1 MFMKML
7 YFKDDN
13 KFIIINSLNNY
24 YTRIRYL
31 KFVHHELIDLLYI
44 ITNNE
49 GNYLDVKETPYNP
62 IWSNNDI
69 VALENKIIKI
79 SFYKNKIIITIF
91 HFIYHDTN
99 LFIKTYK
106 LLNNEQDFFSSK
118 NMNPT
123 LNIIKNN
130 VLISLSK
137 NYEQKPLMGYF
148 FFNYPNLKELNLT
161 KSSFLVEELVTIENA
176 IFDLEVKLK
185 VL

>member
-31 KFVHHELIDLLYI
+31 KFVHNESIDLLYI
-44 ITNNE
+44 IKNNE

-79 SFYKNKIIITIF
+79 SFF
-91 HFIYHDTN
+91 G
-99 LFIKTYK
+99 
-106 LLNNEQDFFSSK
+106 S
-118 NMNPT
+118 
-123 LNIIKNN
+123 
-130 VLISLSK
+130 
-137 NYEQKPLMGYF
+137 
-148 FFNYPNLKELNLT
+148 
-161 KSSFLVEELVTIENA
+161 
-176 IFDLEVKLK
+176 
-185 VL
+185 